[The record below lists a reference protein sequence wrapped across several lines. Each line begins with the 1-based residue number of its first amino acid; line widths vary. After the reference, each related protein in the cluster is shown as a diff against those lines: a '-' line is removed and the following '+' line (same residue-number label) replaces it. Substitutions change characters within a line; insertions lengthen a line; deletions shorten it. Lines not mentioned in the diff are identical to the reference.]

1 MWRHRSN
8 LIGCKSEHSSKW
20 LENPE
25 WWTANLG
32 GSNFL
37 VDIIQ
42 GMAALNS
49 LILSILFCFNIEVST
64 ILFSILT
71 YTLHQKKITKNVPDL
86 NTYIH
91 SIVLSRNIPIC
102 SALSIPSLQFY
113 SSKQTSAISAVVHC
127 AVNSW
132 DVASGQYDSYEAAIL
147 LSTSLTT
154 PQTLYPVLYQYWNEF

>member
-1 MWRHRSN
+1 M
-8 LIGCKSEHSSKW
+8 
-20 LENPE
+20 
-25 WWTANLG
+25 
-32 GSNFL
+32 

-91 SIVLSRNIPIC
+91 CIEQKYPHLLCSQYPFASILFFQANLSYFCSCALCSKQLRRRVRAVRFVRSSHSPLYLSHYSPDIIPSAIPI
-102 SALSIPSLQFY
+102 L
-113 SSKQTSAISAVVHC
+113 
-127 AVNSW
+127 
-132 DVASGQYDSYEAAIL
+132 ERIL
-147 LSTSLTT
+147 I
-154 PQTLYPVLYQYWNEF
+154 E